1 MSDTWLK
8 LVPNDVLFFR
18 GTEPFNAGET
28 GYVRSQFPP
37 SPTVIQGAIRTGLLE
52 ANGVSIKD
60 YVNRDERLQ
69 AEHPRLLELVGSP
82 GHGFEASRKHAF
94 AGYKPATLD
103 LVGPFVAVGDEVLI
117 PAPSDLARP
126 KGAQSAGVVYLA
138 PSDDTILSDLGRIR
152 LIRPVTQG
160 NGQAVETV
168 KDAWLRLNERT
179 LQAYLTGQE
188 LETGDLV
195 ELTVSYN
202 RRTLEGRIDENARRR
217 VHMEA
222 KVGLALQE
230 KSRTAVEGMLY
241 YISPL
246 RFGDDVSLLVGI
258 RNDLGE
264 LKLPDFLALGGE
276 GRFVSVQE
284 AQAVHLSLSRRE
296 EVQGMIDQTHRFKL
310 TLLQPAIFA
319 PESADAQE
327 SPDAWLPGGFSKVSH
342 GSYDCWEGDLGGIHC
357 RLIGASI
364 SRYQEIG
371 GWDIAL
377 KRASGTYR
385 AVPAGSVYFFETEA
399 SGEDVLQALHNQ
411 KIGRFSQLG
420 FGHCIIGGW

>member
-60 YVNRDERLQ
+60 YVSQYAQLQ
-69 AEHPRLLELVGSP
+69 TEHPRLLELVGSP
-82 GHGFEASRKHAF
+82 KHGFAASKS
-94 AGYKPATLD
+94 ATLD

-126 KGAQSAGVVYLA
+126 KGTQSAGVVYVA
-138 PSDDTILSDLGRIR
+138 PSDDTAFSDLGRIR
-152 LIRPVTQG
+152 LIRPVTKG

-168 KDAWLRLNERT
+168 KNVWLRLNERT
-179 LQAYLTGQE
+179 LRAYLTGQM

-202 RRTLEGRIDENARRR
+202 RRTLEGGIDENARRR
-217 VHMEA
+217 VHTEA

-258 RNDLGE
+258 RADLGE
-264 LKLPDFLALGGE
+264 LKLERPDFLALGGE

-284 AQAVHLSLSRRE
+284 GQPMYLSPPE
-296 EVQGMIDQTHRFKL
+296 EVRDMIDQTHRFKL

-319 PESADAQE
+319 PESADVQE
-327 SPDAWLPGGFSKVSH
+327 SPDAWLPDGFSKVSQ
-342 GSYDCWEGDLGGIHC
+342 GSYDCWEGELGGIRC

-399 SGEDVLQALHNQ
+399 SGRDVLQALHDQ
-411 KIGRFSQLG
+411 KIGGFSQLG